1 MLDPVIRRIIDP
13 TVDAI
18 GRLVRRSGMS
28 ANTVT
33 LVGAGIGLL
42 AVPALALQAYGWAL
56 AAIAANRLLDGLD
69 GAVARAA
76 GPTDL
81 GGFLDI
87 VSDFLFYSAVPVG
100 FALGRPDMALP
111 ALVLVFSFV
120 GTGSSF
126 LAYAVIAA
134 RRGVETTSRGHGKAL
149 YYLGGLTE
157 GFETI
162 LVLVAICL
170 FPDAFA
176 WIAYG
181 FAAACALT
189 TGTRIAQAVRD
200 FS

>member
-1 MLDPVIRRIIDP
+1 MLDPLIRRAIDP
-13 TVDAI
+13 TVDTV
-18 GRLVRRSGMS
+18 GRFLRRTGVS
-28 ANTVT
+28 ANMVT

-42 AVPALALQAYGWAL
+42 AVPALAFQAYAWAL
-56 AAIAANRLLDGLD
+56 TAIAVNRILDGLD

-87 VSDFLFYSAVPVG
+87 VADFLFYSAVPVG

-134 RRGVETTSRGHGKAL
+134 RRGVETTARGRGKAL

-189 TGTRIAQAVRD
+189 TATRVAQAGRD

>member
-1 MLDPVIRRIIDP
+1 MLDPLIRRAIDP
-13 TVDAI
+13 TVDAV
-18 GRLVRRSGMS
+18 GRFLQRTGIS
-28 ANTVT
+28 ANAITV
-33 LVGAGIGLL
+33 LGAAVGLL
-42 AVPALALQAYGWAL
+42 AVPALAVQAYGWAL
-56 AAIAANRLLDGLD
+56 AAIVANRILDGLD

-87 VSDFLFYSAVPVG
+87 VADFLFYSAVPLG

-134 RRGVETTSRGHGKAL
+134 RRGVETTSRGRGKAL

-162 LVLVAICL
+162 LVLVAMCI

-189 TGTRIAQAVRD
+189 TATRVMQAMRD
-200 FS
+200 FG